1 MNRSE
6 TRYAK
11 TADGVHIA
19 YQVIGKGPPDLVY
32 VPGWISNIDL
42 MWEEMR
48 LANYLRRLTSF
59 ARLIVFDKRGTGL
72 SDRVPESELPD
83 LETRMDDVRAV
94 MDQAGS
100 ERALIQ
106 GDSEGGQMAALFA
119 ATYPHRVPGLI
130 LYGSDVRGAW
140 APDHP
145 WSMTVEEFEQDVRR
159 MERGWGT
166 GEYERHFLPQIAPSL
181 ADDQRF
187 FEWWTKYSR
196 LSASPGAAIS
206 FSRMWYATDVRGI
219 LPGISVPT
227 LVLWRSGET
236 WAAESRYLAQ
246 HVPGVKAVEL
256 DGDDHLPWVGDSEAV
271 LRQIESFAASVL
283 DEEAEFGRV
292 LATVMFTDI
301 VGSTKRAAEL
311 GDHRWKQLLEAH
323 NARVRGQL
331 TRYRGQEV
339 DTAGDGFLATFD
351 GPARA
356 VRCAVA
362 IAEAVRPLGL
372 EIRAG
377 VHTGEVEMIDEK
389 IGGLAV
395 VIGARIGA
403 EADASEVL
411 VSQTVKDLVAGSGL
425 SFEPRGEHELKG
437 VPDRWR
443 LYRLVRQRPNV
454 PFPA

>member
-1 MNRSE
+1 MIPG

-19 YQVIGKGPPDLVY
+19 YQIAGGGPPDLVY
-32 VPGWISNIDL
+32 VPGWISNVDM
-42 MWEEMR
+42 MWEEAR
-48 LANYLRRLTSF
+48 LANFLRRLASF

-72 SDRVPESELPD
+72 SDRLPESELPD

-100 ERALIQ
+100 ERAVLL

-140 APDHP
+140 APDHA
-145 WSMTVEEFEQDVRR
+145 WSMTVDEFEEDVRR
-159 MERGWGT
+159 MEQGWGT
-166 GEYERHFLPQIAPSL
+166 GEYERHFLKQIAPSL
-181 ADDQRF
+181 ADHEEYFQ
-187 FEWWTKYSR
+187 WWARYSR

-206 FSRMWYATDVRGI
+206 LSRMWYATDVRGI
-219 LPGISVPT
+219 LQGIAVPC
-227 LVLWRSGET
+227 LVLWRAGDT
-236 WAAESRYLAQ
+236 WAAESRYLAE
-246 HVPGVKAVEL
+246 HVPGAKSVEL
-256 DGDDHLPWVGDSEAV
+256 GGDDHLPWVGDSDAV
-271 LRQIESFAASVL
+271 LREIERFVASVL
-283 DEEAEFGRV
+283 DEEAEFDRV

-301 VGSTKRAAEL
+301 VGSTERAAEI

-323 NARVRGQL
+323 QARVRGQL
-331 TRYRGQEV
+331 ARYRGREI

-356 VRCAVA
+356 VRCAMA
-362 IAEAVRPLGL
+362 IAKRHLGL

-377 VHTGEVEMIDEK
+377 LHTGEVEMVGEK
-389 IGGLAV
+389 VGGIAV
-395 VIGARIGA
+395 HVGARV
-403 EADASEVL
+403 ADLAQPGEVL
-411 VSQTVKDLVAGSGL
+411 VSSTVKDLVAGSGL
-425 SFEPRGEHELKG
+425 AFEDAGEHELKG

-443 LYRLVRQRPNV
+443 LYRAVS
-454 PFPA
+454 